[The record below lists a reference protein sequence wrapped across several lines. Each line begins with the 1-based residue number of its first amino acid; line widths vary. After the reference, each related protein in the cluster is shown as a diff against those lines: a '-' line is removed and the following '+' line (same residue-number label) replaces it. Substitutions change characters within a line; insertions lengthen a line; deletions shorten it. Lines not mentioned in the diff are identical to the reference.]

1 MSSPT
6 TWPASFEAI
15 LRRYLAALSVG
26 EDIPA
31 EPLLDLGLD
40 SLRAT
45 ALLTELENEFGV
57 DFGDE
62 VLDPALFS
70 SAGHLWAVVQEL
82 MSDPLSPAPQTAG

>member
-1 MSSPT
+1 MSLT

-15 LRRYLAALSVG
+15 LRRYLAALCAD

-45 ALLTELENEFGV
+45 ALLTELEKEFGV
-57 DFGDE
+57 DFGEE

-70 SAGHLWAVVQEL
+70 SAGHMWAVVQDL
-82 MSDPLSPAPQTAG
+82 MDDRSSRAPQ

>member
-15 LRRYLAALSVG
+15 LRRYLAALSVD

-45 ALLTELENEFGV
+45 ALLADLEREFGV

-70 SAGHLWAVVQEL
+70 GAGHMWTVVQEL
-82 MSDPLSPAPQTAG
+82 MDDHSSRAPR

>member
-6 TWPASFEAI
+6 TWPAPFEAI
-15 LRRYLAALSVG
+15 LRRYLAALSADQ
-26 EDIPA
+26 DIPA
-31 EPLLDLGLD
+31 EPLVDLGLD

-45 ALLTELENEFGV
+45 ALLAELEKEFGV

-70 SAGHLWAVVQEL
+70 GAGHLWAVVQDL
-82 MSDPLSPAPQTAG
+82 MDDPSSCTGQTVG

>member
-6 TWPASFEAI
+6 TWPASFEAV
-15 LRRYLAALSVG
+15 LRRYLAALSVD

-45 ALLTELENEFGV
+45 ALLADLEKEFGV

-70 SAGHLWAVVQEL
+70 SVGHMWTVLQDL
-82 MSDPLSPAPQTAG
+82 MDDPASRAPQ

>member
-6 TWPASFEAI
+6 TWPASFEAV
-15 LRRYLAALSVG
+15 LRRYLAALSVD

-31 EPLLDLGLD
+31 EPLVDLGLD

-45 ALLTELENEFGV
+45 ALLADLEKEFGV

-70 SAGHLWAVVQEL
+70 GAGHMWTVVQEL
-82 MSDPLSPAPQTAG
+82 MDDPSSRAPR

>member
-6 TWPASFEAI
+6 TWPASFEAV
-15 LRRYLAALSVG
+15 LRRYLAALSVD

-31 EPLLDLGLD
+31 EPLVDLGLD

-45 ALLTELENEFGV
+45 ALLADLEKEFGV

-70 SAGHLWAVVQEL
+70 GAGHMWTVVREL
-82 MSDPLSPAPQTAG
+82 MDDPSSRAPR